1 MLTTPTEDAPTDNTD
16 KRRPTM
22 TNPEGNELGAPEA
35 DAQEAD
41 EDKWRDAA
49 RVASAREW
57 QASEADL
64 IDQAITVP
72 QDDAEFDR

>member
-1 MLTTPTEDAPTDNTD
+1 
-16 KRRPTM
+16 M

-35 DAQEAD
+35 EAREAD

-57 QASEADL
+57 QAGEADL
-64 IDQAITVP
+64 IDQTITVP
-72 QDDAEFDR
+72 HDDAEFDR

>member
-22 TNPEGNELGAPEA
+22 TNPEGNELGA

-41 EDKWRDAA
+41 EDKCSDAA

-64 IDQAITVP
+64 IDQAVTVP

>member
-1 MLTTPTEDAPTDNTD
+1 
-16 KRRPTM
+16 M
-22 TNPEGNELGAPEA
+22 TNPEGTEFGPPEADAPEA
-35 DAQEAD
+35 DAPEAD
-41 EDKWRDAA
+41 EDKCSDAA
-49 RVASAREW
+49 RVASARDW